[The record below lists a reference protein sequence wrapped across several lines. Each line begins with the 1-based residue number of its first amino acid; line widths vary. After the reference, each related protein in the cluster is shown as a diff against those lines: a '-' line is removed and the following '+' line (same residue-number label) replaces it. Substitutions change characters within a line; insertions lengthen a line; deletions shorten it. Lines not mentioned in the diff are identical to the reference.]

1 MSRPKP
7 RIENGASAFL
17 ICCGSCIGIHRV
29 RILASD
35 QRGNARHYVVMYQK
49 PEAAD
54 PDYVTACRMQA
65 SEVRA
70 PEFRVW
76 STPEEALAHALG
88 NGGIRGKAAMYR
100 RAVERMEAWVA
111 EMAAKHPDAAKN
123 AGIDVTSQ
131 YTPCPLVQFHTG
143 ACKHPGEPCDK
154 CDVAAKAR
162 DAWKAED

>member
-1 MSRPKP
+1 MKHRDK
-7 RIENGASAFL
+7 IENGAPAFL
-17 ICCGSCIGIHRV
+17 VCCGTCIGIHRV
-29 RILASD
+29 RVLASE
-35 QRGNARHYVVMYQK
+35 QRGNVRHYVVMYQK

-70 PEFRVW
+70 PEYRLW
-76 STPEEALAHALG
+76 PTPREALVYALG

-111 EMAAKHPDAAKN
+111 EMAAKHSDIAKDAD
-123 AGIDVTSQ
+123 IDVTPE
-131 YTPCPLVQFHTG
+131 YTPCPLTQFHQG
-143 ACKHPGEPCDK
+143 ACKHPGEPCYK
-154 CDVAAKAR
+154 CDVAVKAR